1 MQSTEESLIVENGSL
16 ILPDRIVEGGC
27 LLVENGRIKEA
38 GSRVNNPRQDVRRI
52 DASGCLVIP
61 GLIDLHSDALER
73 ELEPRPNAFF
83 PTEMVLLELD
93 RKLAAVGITTMY
105 HAISFAE
112 GEIGTRSNKMAEG
125 LIREIKGL
133 SERFKIH
140 TKVHARYE
148 LTDAQAVPAVEKL
161 IDEQKIDLFS
171 LMDHTP
177 GQGQFR
183 ELEHFHQYYGVVH
196 HKTKDEIEELIERK
210 LAAKDS
216 VAPRL
221 ERLMEKCLAA
231 GIPLASHDDDTRE
244 KLAWLMERSR
254 FISEFP
260 VTMEAAEAARAFG
273 FPVCLGAPNALR
285 GVSLSRNLSA
295 REAVSR
301 GLCGIL
307 CSDYAPMA
315 LLQGAFKLYELGIL
329 SLPGAV
335 SMVTI
340 NPARAVGID
349 GKTGS
354 LEKGKDADFVI
365 VQNHGGYAEV
375 VKTFAA
381 GREVYATCIKQ
392 EVRSMK

>member
-1 MQSTEESLIVENGSL
+1 MNCAHGSFIIENGSL
-16 ILPDRIVEGGC
+16 VLPDRIVEGGA
-27 LLVENGRIKEA
+27 LVVENGLIASIGNSA
-38 GSRVNNPRQDVRRI
+38 GVVGKDVRRI

-83 PTEMVLLELD
+83 PTQMVLLEVD
-93 RKLAAVGITTMY
+93 TKLAAVGITTMY

-112 GEIGTRSNKMAEG
+112 GEIGTRSNKMAEA

-133 SERFKIH
+133 SNRLKIN

-148 LTDAQAVPAVEKL
+148 LTDAEAVPAVEKL
-161 IDEQKIDLFS
+161 IDEGKVDLFS

-210 LAAKDS
+210 VAAKDS

-221 ERLMEKCLAA
+221 ERLMRKCLSA

-244 KLAWLMERSR
+244 KLAWLREMGR

-260 VTMEAAEAARAFG
+260 VTMEAAEAAREFG

-285 GVSLSRNLSA
+285 GISLSRNLSA

-301 GLCGIL
+301 GLCSIL
-307 CSDYAPMA
+307 CSDYSPMA
-315 LLQGAFKLYELGIL
+315 LLQGAFTLYATGIL
-329 SLPGAV
+329 GLADAV
-335 SMVTI
+335 ATVTI
-340 NPARAVGID
+340 NPAKAVHID
-349 GKTGS
+349 KQAGA
-354 LEKGKDADFVI
+354 LEEEKDADLVI
-365 VQNHGGYAEV
+365 IKQHDDYAEV
-375 VKTFAA
+375 VKTFVQ
-381 GREVYATCIKQ
+381 GREAFSTCLQ
-392 EVRSMK
+392 SAAQQT

>member
-1 MQSTEESLIVENGSL
+1 MRNTDESLIVENGSL
-16 ILPDRIVEGGC
+16 VLPDSIVEGGA
-27 LLVENGRIKEA
+27 LLVKDGLIEEVGKRGIAA
-38 GSRVNNPRQDVRRI
+38 GKDVRRI

-112 GEIGTRSNKMAEG
+112 GEIGTRSNKMAEA

-133 SERFKIH
+133 TDRFKIR

-148 LTDAQAVPAVEKL
+148 LTDAEAVPAVERL
-161 IDEQKIDLFS
+161 IDEGKIDLFS

-210 LAAKDS
+210 VAAKDS

-221 ERLMEKCLAA
+221 EHLMGKCLAA
-231 GIPLASHDDDTRE
+231 SIPLASHDDDTRE
-244 KLAWLMERSR
+244 KLAWLNERSR

-260 VTMEAAEAARAFG
+260 VTMEAAEAACAFG

-315 LLQGAFKLYELGIL
+315 LLQGAFTLFDLGIL
-329 SLPGAV
+329 NLPETIA
-335 SMVTI
+335 MVTI
-340 NPARAVGID
+340 NPARAVGI
-349 GKTGS
+349 GNETGS
-354 LEKGKDADFVI
+354 IEVGKNADFVI
-365 VQNHGGYAEV
+365 VKKHAGYAEV
-375 VKTFAA
+375 VKTFVS
-381 GREVYATCIKQ
+381 GREVYATCIK
-392 EVRSMK
+392 

>member
-1 MQSTEESLIVENGSL
+1 MQNTEESWIVENGSL
-16 ILPDRIVEGGC
+16 VLPDCIVEKGA
-27 LLVENGRIKEA
+27 LLVQNGRIEEVGTCVTAPEK
-38 GSRVNNPRQDVRRI
+38 DVRRI

-133 SERFKIH
+133 SDRFKIN

-148 LTDAQAVPAVEKL
+148 LTDAEAVFAVEKL
-161 IDEQKIDLFS
+161 IDENKIDLFS

-196 HKTKDEIEELIERK
+196 HKSKDEIEELIEK
-210 LAAKDS
+210 KVAAKDS

-244 KLAWLMERSR
+244 KLAWLKDRSR

-260 VTMEAAEAARAFG
+260 VTMEAAEAACEYG

-301 GLCGIL
+301 GLCNIL
-307 CSDYAPMA
+307 CSDYSPMA
-315 LLQGAFKLYELGIL
+315 LLQGAFKLFDLGIL
-329 SLPGAV
+329 SLPGALA
-335 SMVTI
+335 MVTI

-349 GKTGS
+349 KKTGS
-354 LEKGKDADFVI
+354 LEEGKNADFAI
-365 VQNHGGYAEV
+365 VKRHSGYAEV
-375 VKTFAA
+375 VKTFVA
-381 GREVYATCIKQ
+381 GREVYATCIK
-392 EVRSMK
+392 